1 MKVLEATNVEER
13 LAIALELLAQDR
25 EMTRV
30 QQQISKQ
37 VEEKVSKQQREYFL
51 REQMKNI
58 KKVPQIAFTIN

>member
-1 MKVLEATNVEER
+1 
-13 LAIALELLAQDR
+13 
-25 EMTRV
+25 MTRV